1 MNKFKLYVVLLA
13 IWNVILFYGNSYGI
27 SVILFIIPLLIY
39 LYRILKYNKKINN
52 KKGLLLMIPI
62 IMLSLTY
69 FIFNNEEF
77 KALNFIVIIGLI
89 ALMYI
94 ITIKD
99 TYEFKTLFEDMFI
112 TIFEPITL
120 LGDFFKE
127 MFPKRKNKIKVS
139 DKTKRVLKSILIA
152 LPLVVIV
159 LLLLSSADMIFGN
172 IFTKFF
178 SLFKFKLELDLF
190 WKIVGRVISF
200 VFVMTLLGTSCMFIS
215 KSYGEKKEEIV
226 KPDTKKDL
234 LSLKI
239 IFIALNIIYVIF
251 DFIQIKSLMLHSISM
266 SGITYAEYARQGFFQ
281 LMFVSIINITL
292 ILISKKFENN
302 SNKKE
307 FNLIK
312 IMSVIMM
319 ALTVVIVI
327 SSFLRMNLY
336 ESVYG
341 YTVLRLLVY
350 ITLITELILMIP
362 TIIYIFNSK
371 FNIVKSYMVIIIVV
385 YIITNY
391 MNIDYVIAKRNI
403 DRYYENGKIDVDY
416 LMNYNTDNVSLLIDL
431 FNNIDSSEKKDD
443 LNNYFYYMRDDLKDQ
458 NIFEYN
464 ISKSKAYDKIKN
476 LKIKEPEYRNFYD

>member
-62 IMLSLTY
+62 ILLSLTY

-139 DKTKRVLKSILIA
+139 DKTKRVLKSIIIA

-190 WKIVGRVISF
+190 WKIVGRIISF
-200 VFVMTLLGTSCMFIS
+200 VFVMT
-215 KSYGEKKEEIV
+215 
-226 KPDTKKDL
+226 
-234 LSLKI
+234 
-239 IFIALNIIYVIF
+239 
-251 DFIQIKSLMLHSISM
+251 
-266 SGITYAEYARQGFFQ
+266 
-281 LMFVSIINITL
+281 
-292 ILISKKFENN
+292 
-302 SNKKE
+302 
-307 FNLIK
+307 
-312 IMSVIMM
+312 
-319 ALTVVIVI
+319 
-327 SSFLRMNLY
+327 
-336 ESVYG
+336 
-341 YTVLRLLVY
+341 
-350 ITLITELILMIP
+350 
-362 TIIYIFNSK
+362 
-371 FNIVKSYMVIIIVV
+371 
-385 YIITNY
+385 
-391 MNIDYVIAKRNI
+391 
-403 DRYYENGKIDVDY
+403 
-416 LMNYNTDNVSLLIDL
+416 
-431 FNNIDSSEKKDD
+431 
-443 LNNYFYYMRDDLKDQ
+443 
-458 NIFEYN
+458 
-464 ISKSKAYDKIKN
+464 
-476 LKIKEPEYRNFYD
+476 